1 MASLIQLVQ
10 ETLTPDIVGKI
21 SSLVGETPATTESG
35 LGRAAPAVLAGVL
48 NNSSTPGGAEHMRS
62 LVTDGGWGSDLLDN
76 LGTRLGGGGGTS
88 NLVASGAQLISGVF
102 GGKTDSI
109 TDLIASGSGMSRGSA
124 STILAVAAPIVMSVL
139 GKQIVSRG
147 LGASGLATMLAG
159 ERTSLL
165 GALPAGVSGLL
176 GLKDV
181 FLAGSRAEEP
191 SRREPIAGEPIP
203 RQPTLRAYDTH
214 LRPSGIG
221 NWWPALL
228 AGLAALAFL
237 IFLASRGQQPQVAST
252 RNDSPSAAP
261 RQLASIT
268 LPDGAKVS
276 VGEGGAVH
284 QLSAFLAD
292 PSAPDLPKRFV
303 FDDLHFE
310 SGSAR
315 LTPEGQRTATA
326 LLAVLKAYPSVNV
339 ALEGHTDAT
348 GDATANKTLS
358 LQRAETV
365 KQMVVTGGVATDRIE
380 AQGYGQE
387 RPTADNNSD
396 AGRAQNR
403 RLELVVT
410 KR

>member
-176 GLKDV
+176 GLKNV
-181 FLAGSRAEEP
+181 FLPGSRPRGASSGAEEP
-191 SRREPIAGEPIP
+191 SSRDPIAGEPIP
-203 RQPTLRAYDTH
+203 RQPTLRAYDRH

-237 IFLASRGQQPQVAST
+237 IFLASRGRQPQVAST

-261 RQLASIT
+261 RQLAS
-268 LPDGAKVS
+268 
-276 VGEGGAVH
+276 
-284 QLSAFLAD
+284 
-292 PSAPDLPKRFV
+292 
-303 FDDLHFE
+303 
-310 SGSAR
+310 
-315 LTPEGQRTATA
+315 
-326 LLAVLKAYPSVNV
+326 
-339 ALEGHTDAT
+339 
-348 GDATANKTLS
+348 
-358 LQRAETV
+358 
-365 KQMVVTGGVATDRIE
+365 
-380 AQGYGQE
+380 
-387 RPTADNNSD
+387 
-396 AGRAQNR
+396 
-403 RLELVVT
+403 
-410 KR
+410 

>member
-10 ETLTPDIVGKI
+10 DTLTPDIVGKV
-21 SSLVGETPATTESG
+21 SGLVGETPATTASALRG
-35 LGRAAPAVLAGVL
+35 AAPAVLAGVL
-48 NNSSTPGGAEHMRS
+48 NNSSTPGGAERMRS

-76 LGTRLGGGGGTS
+76 LGSRLGGGGGTS
-88 NLVASGAQLISGVF
+88 SLLTSGAQLISSLF
-102 GGKTDSI
+102 GNKADSV
-109 TDLIASGSGMSRGSA
+109 TDLIASGAGMSRGSA
-124 STILAVAAPIVMSVL
+124 STILAAAAPIVMSVL

-147 LGASGLATMLAG
+147 LSASGLSTMLAG

-181 FLAGSRAEEP
+181 FLAGSRADEP
-191 SRREPIAGEPIP
+191 IAREPIVRE
-203 RQPTLRAYDTH
+203 PTLRTH
-214 LRPSGIG
+214 GADIRPSGIA

-237 IFLASRGQQPQVAST
+237 VFLVSRGQQPQVAST
-252 RNDSPSAAP
+252 RTDAPSAAP

-276 VGEGGAVH
+276 VGEGGAVY
-284 QLSAFLAD
+284 QLSTFLAD
-292 PSAPDLPKRFV
+292 RSATDLPKRFV

-310 SGSAR
+310 SGSTR
-315 LTPEGQRTATA
+315 LTPEGQRTATG
-326 LLAVLKAYPSVNV
+326 LLAVLKAYPSVKV
-339 ALEGHTDAT
+339 VLEGHTDTT
-348 GDATANKTLS
+348 GDAAANKMLS
-358 LQRAETV
+358 LQRAEAV
-365 KQMVVTGGVATDRIE
+365 KQMLVGGGVAADRIE

-387 RPTADNNSD
+387 RPVADNNSNT
-396 AGRAQNR
+396 GRALNR

-410 KR
+410 QR